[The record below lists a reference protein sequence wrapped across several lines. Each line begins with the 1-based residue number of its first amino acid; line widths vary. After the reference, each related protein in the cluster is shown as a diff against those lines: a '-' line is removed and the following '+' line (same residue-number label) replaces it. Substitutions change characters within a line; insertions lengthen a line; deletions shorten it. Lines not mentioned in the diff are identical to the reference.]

1 MKKSIILIIGLWLLT
16 ACQEAP
22 TKVTKNVECHEPKTQ
37 IEEVHHEKYSAEYE
51 ECMRLGSPNEC
62 IEAELKIKDKEL
74 NMAYKEAKKSIPKK
88 SLKKL
93 KEIQREWIIYRDMR
107 CGFYYDAESGSGGLT
122 DSMLCQL
129 EETIKRTDEL
139 KELY

>member
-1 MKKSIILIIGLWLLT
+1 MKKGILLILAIWLLT
-16 ACQEAP
+16 ACLDAQEP
-22 TKVTKNVECHEPKTQ
+22 VNPIIKETITKKVL
-37 IEEVHHEKYSAEYE
+37 SEYE
-51 ECMRLGSPNEC
+51 ECMQMGPPNEC
-62 IEAELKIKDKEL
+62 IMREIDIRDKEL
-74 NMAYKEAKKSIPKK
+74 NIAYKKAKKAIPSR
-88 SLKKL
+88 SLKEL
-93 KEIQREWIIYRDMR
+93 KKIQREWIVYRDMR